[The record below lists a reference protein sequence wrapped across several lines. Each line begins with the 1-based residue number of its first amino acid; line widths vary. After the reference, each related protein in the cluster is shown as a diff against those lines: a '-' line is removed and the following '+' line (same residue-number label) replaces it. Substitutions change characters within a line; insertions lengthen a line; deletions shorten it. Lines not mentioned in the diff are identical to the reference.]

1 MQTLK
6 IRIDPRPQFR
16 SFLES
21 TARWSVL
28 AAHRRAGKTVAVCQK
43 LLKCALTHT
52 RPGPPLRYAYIAPT
66 RDQAKDIA
74 WGYLQDFSAKI
85 PGSVPNQAELKVTLA
100 NAAHPRGA
108 SIRLYSGENYE
119 RMRGLYF
126 DGVVS
131 DEDAD
136 IPPAA
141 FDFVILACLLDYE
154 GWHTRIGT
162 PKGRNAFWRALCEA
176 RGDAENSFALVLKAS
191 ESGILSPSALA
202 SIRSKL
208 TAEAY
213 AQEMECDFSIGRP
226 GAIYAKLMEAALNG
240 GRIMEFPWSR
250 EHLVWTTWD
259 LGAPQNTKVV
269 YWQFVGREI
278 HCIDH
283 DTNLDLTP
291 TARVAHMIAKGYPYG
306 GHLFPHDAGAKEM
319 TGDNFEQTMGRA
331 GLANIKIIPRCPEVW
346 PGINKVQE
354 IMPRMVFHRSNT
366 KHLRDSLEAYHR
378 KEDKKTGFVR
388 NEPEHDWSSHDA
400 DAVRMLGE
408 AMMAGLI
415 KDGPQPGGGKVISPI
430 EEFGTPMRRGGG
442 VISPMDDDW

>member
-1 MQTLK
+1 MPTLK
-6 IRIDPRPQFR
+6 IRIDARPQFLPFVQ
-16 SFLES
+16 SNK
-21 TARWSVL
+21 RWSVL

-43 LLKCALTHT
+43 LLKCSLTHT

-74 WGYLQDFSAKI
+74 WGYLQDFTAKV
-85 PGSVPNQAELKVTLA
+85 PGAVPNQAELKISLSNT
-100 NAAHPRGA
+100 AHPRGA

-141 FDFVILACLLDYE
+141 FDYVILPCLLDYE

-162 PKGRNAFWRALCEA
+162 PKGRNAFFRALT
-176 RGDAENSFALVLKAS
+176 DAKADPENSYALILKAS
-191 ESGILSPSALA
+191 ESGILSESALA

-208 TAEAY
+208 TPEAY
-213 AQEMECDFSIGRP
+213 AQEMECDFSVGRP
-226 GAIYAKLMEAALNG
+226 GAIYAKLMEGALAEN
-240 GRIMEFPWSR
+240 RIQDFPWSR
-250 EHLVWTTWD
+250 EHLVYTTWD

-283 DTNLDLTP
+283 DTDLDLTP
-291 TARVAHMIAKGYPYG
+291 TARVAHMREKGYPYG
-306 GHLFPHDAGAKEM
+306 AHLFPHDAGARERN
-319 TGDNFEQTMGRA
+319 GDNFEETMAKA
-331 GLANIKIIPRCPEVW
+331 GLKNIKVIPRCPEIW
-346 PGINKVQE
+346 PGITKVQE
-354 IMPRMVFHRSNT
+354 LFPRMLFHRT
-366 KHLRDSLEAYHR
+366 RTAHLRDALEAYHR
-378 KEDKKTGFVR
+378 KEDKKTGFIKS
-388 NEPEHDWSSHDA
+388 EPEHDWSSHDA
-400 DAVRMLGE
+400 DAVRMLAE

-415 KDGPQPGGGKVISPI
+415 KDGPQPPPPRVISPI
-430 EEFGTPMRRGGG
+430 EGFGDNRRMRESRTL
-442 VISPMDDDW
+442 SPFD